1 MKIFKYTYALEAGA
15 YTLRV
20 YKFSWRKLK
29 FTIPV
34 RTWYSRYPIQLQEFH
49 NILDDLAKDN
59 CYMVF
64 KGRKKC

>member
-1 MKIFKYTYALEAGA
+1 MIIFKYTYALEAGA

-29 FTIPV
+29 FTVPAWV
-34 RTWYSRYPIQLQEFH
+34 KYSRYPIQLQEF
-49 NILDDLAKDN
+49 NSMLDNLANDK